1 MKKETQPTPV
11 GETPAAEAPAAP
23 AATKAEKP
31 AAKSDKK

>member
-1 MKKETQPTPV
+1 MKKETQPSPL
-11 GETPAAEAPAAP
+11 GESPAAAAPAAP